1 VKLLKMEKR
10 LGGFCRWGAAILTVL
25 AALWGGAGVPEGAE
39 AYVMP
44 SEQLLGF
51 VANNFKGFKSTAIL
65 QSTRLMGSQ
74 GKEPAIAFE
83 EKIWVKPP
91 RFYRSQIV
99 TEIEE
104 EGMSLEEIQ
113 ASRFNID
120 PGYRQLLAANSR
132 QDLSGLLL
140 AWGIDQSLVS
150 LTRLDG
156 TVAYAIGDYKDGTM
170 PALLIEKKRFLPI
183 LLRYQVPGRP
193 GTEPVIIR
201 FQDFRRVHDGWYP
214 FRIDCFL
221 GQELM
226 ERYLLLEA
234 KFNSPFPSDPFADSK
249 ANPASD
255 SKGQTVLVSSEKGQ
269 IEGVIKAFK
278 QKYDGTSP

>member
-1 VKLLKMEKR
+1 VKPLKTGKR
-10 LGGFCRWGAAILTVL
+10 LRGFCKWGATAFTVL
-25 AALWGGAGVPEGAE
+25 AAFWGAQGVPEGAD

-51 VANNFKGFKSTAIL
+51 VANNFKGFKTVAIL
-65 QSTRLMGSQ
+65 QSTRLMNSQ
-74 GKEPAIAFE
+74 GNEPAIAFE

-99 TEIEE
+99 TEVEE
-104 EGMSLEEIQ
+104 DGMSLDEIQ
-113 ASRFNID
+113 ASRFDID
-120 PGYRQLLAANSR
+120 PGYRQLLAANSL
-132 QDLSGLLL
+132 QDLSGRLA

-156 TVAYAIGDYKDGTM
+156 TVAYAIGDYREGSM
-170 PALLIEKKRFLPI
+170 PALLIEKERFLPI
-183 LLRYQVPGRP
+183 LLRYRVPGRP
-193 GTEPVIIR
+193 GTEPVTIR
-201 FQDFRRVHDGWYP
+201 FQDFRRVQEGWYP

-234 KFNSPFPSDPFADSK
+234 KFNSPFPSEPLGGSK
-249 ANPASD
+249 ANSDSD
-255 SKGQTVLVSSEKGQ
+255 SKGQSVLVAPEKDR